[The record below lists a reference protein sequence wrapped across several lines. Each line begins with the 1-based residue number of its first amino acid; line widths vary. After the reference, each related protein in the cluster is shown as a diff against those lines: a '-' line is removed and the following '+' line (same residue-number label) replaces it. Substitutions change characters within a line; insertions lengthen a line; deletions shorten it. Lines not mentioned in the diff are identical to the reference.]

1 MIPSFLLRPL
11 QIIAFHLLYT
21 PPLRP
26 LLASF
31 SSRKTPS
38 NAALYSRLSLRFY
51 DLLVW
56 GVNSPL
62 LWGLDKSI
70 VRRVYEENT
79 GSRHL
84 EIGCG
89 TGLFIADVVGV
100 GVPGPGVVTFLD
112 VNRNSLESARDRLW
126 NDRGVKAT
134 TVLGDVLDSRT
145 NPWEGGCE
153 KFDSV
158 GANFLIH
165 CLPGGCIGDKVG
177 LFENVAG
184 WLAPGG
190 VFFGSTILYDEEI
203 LRGDGR
209 ARRVF
214 EKFKSNNPG
223 SVAKQPKATHT
234 AHQRTENTASFVNF
248 QPNRFSRAFP
258 GSSCNIR
265 LPTKKIGKQG
275 AAGLPGNKYDR
286 LNVIAIG
293 FANFFKSR
301 DMCVGLFLFS
311 FALFC
316 SPRSPILMTGRMK

>member
-11 QIIAFHLLYT
+11 QIIAFHLLYS

-190 VFFGSTILYDEEI
+190 VFFGSTILYDEET

-214 EKFKSNNPG
+214 EKFNG
-223 SVAKQPKATHT
+223 SGVFHNRGDLYGDLEEALRDHFGDVWIERVGMCAVFKA
-234 AHQRTENTASFVNF
+234 
-248 QPNRFSRAFP
+248 
-258 GSSCNIR
+258 
-265 LPTKKIGKQG
+265 
-275 AAGLPGNKYDR
+275 Y
-286 LNVIAIG
+286 
-293 FANFFKSR
+293 
-301 DMCVGLFLFS
+301 
-311 FALFC
+311 
-316 SPRSPILMTGRMK
+316 GRH